1 MVHIESHGPL
11 VMVRAEGDHVVA
23 PRAGG
28 DAGRVVVRI
37 RVSPRARCLEYPRVR
52 RGLAG
57 LRRPEA
63 PRAAVPARSQPCPVT
78 VDETF
83 KLDSYY

>member
-1 MVHIESHGPL
+1 
-11 VMVRAEGDHVVA
+11 MVRAEGDHVVA

-28 DAGRVVVRI
+28 NAGRVVICIGVR
-37 RVSPRARCLEYPRVR
+37 PRACRLEYPGVC

-63 PRAAVPARSQPCPVT
+63 PGAAVPARSQPCPVT

-83 KLDSYY
+83 KLNSYWGD